1 MCEADQKTIYRKK
14 LKIKMKKNIII
25 LERRLF
31 SAFGHERTQ
40 IETINEYFN
49 NNSSYVITSKNFIDF
64 PKKMVKMIKNYKMYS
79 KNTEDGKKYLIN
91 KIHNL
96 LKFIS
101 EKEY

>member
-1 MCEADQKTIYRKK
+1 
-14 LKIKMKKNIII
+14 MKKNIIT
-25 LERRLF
+25 LERKLF